1 MQGSR
6 YEINSENFEIFIQ
19 AVKSNDFE
27 TVKRMVEGG
36 LALQIKFASDNSNPL
51 HIASFAGHYKI
62 ADFLIEKNPDFLQGT
77 MTNGLTPFHL
87 ASQQG
92 HLNIAKLLLRKKPDL
107 ISMQSENGIT
117 ALHLASLKGHLDVVK
132 FLLEKEP
139 DLISMQTRNG
149 LTALQL
155 ASNKGHLDVV
165 NFLMSST
172 NKFDSEEGQE
182 EIKMESTPFGLGFY
196 SKAKPKFNSEEKIE
210 RQFYDFGLSF
220 CSEIET
226 KLDSQAEIERKFSA
240 LRLDSSVEVKTES
253 LRDSSSKKSVNDY
266 WELCKRH
273 RWEELKAMIKSDVNI
288 LFNHKNSEASM
299 AMGGSSSEKTLF
311 HRMVETGSLKALKI
325 LQEFSL
331 PSHFRLTCNIEY
343 KINEGDQKGELRGIT
358 ALYLAIDKQR
368 TEMVEFLVE
377 RSNLN
382 TIVTKHQNDESELKE
397 FSILE
402 IALKKAES
410 DKGLKILKIVTGENK
425 TNKKVPLFRY
435 EIGDERRKIELEKIT
450 KKFKPFRCG
459 YRGFKKKLRTRI

>member
-6 YEINSENFEIFIQ
+6 YEINSENFEIFLR

-36 LALQIKFASDNSNPL
+36 LALQIKFESDRSNPL

-62 ADFLIEKNPDFLQGT
+62 ADFLIEKNPDFLQGA
-77 MTNGLTPFHL
+77 MSNGVTSLHL

-92 HLNIAKLLLRKKPDL
+92 HLNIAKLLLEKK
-107 ISMQSENGIT
+107 
-117 ALHLASLKGHLDVVK
+117 
-132 FLLEKEP
+132 P

-165 NFLMSST
+165 NFLISST
-172 NKFDSEEGQE
+172 NKFDSEEG
-182 EIKMESTPFGLGFY
+182 K
-196 SKAKPKFNSEEKIE
+196 
-210 RQFYDFGLSF
+210 
-220 CSEIET
+220 
-226 KLDSQAEIERKFSA
+226 AEIERQFSA
-240 LRLDSSVEVKTES
+240 LRLDSSPEKEIES
-253 LRDSSSKKSVNDY
+253 SKDSSSKKSVNDY

-273 RWEELKAMIKSDVNI
+273 RWVELKAMIKSDVNI

-311 HRMVETGSLKALKI
+311 HRMVETGSLEALKI

-331 PSHFRLTCNIEY
+331 PPHFRLTCNIEY
-343 KINEGDQKGELRGIT
+343 KINEGDQKGELRGVT
-358 ALYLAIDKQR
+358 ALYLAVDKQR

-382 TIVTKHQNDESELKE
+382 AIVTKHQNDESELKE

-435 EIGDERRKIELEKIT
+435 EIGDKRRKIELEKIT
-450 KKFKPFRCG
+450 KKCLNHSDDVIAVLRRNYEPEFNEIDAEIEKIKSNNSNARSAPEE
-459 YRGFKKKLRTRI
+459 RGVPSSNPNASISTNTGRPRGGSSF